1 MSVGSRHGDVTF
13 LALLEKFS
21 QTQADYHP
29 HRHYNPPRNLTSD
42 SRVELRTSVRTSN
55 FAPIAA
61 KLWENAFR
69 TICNF
74 RFFDAENLF
83 FGKCFAIF
91 FRFFVLFGRFW
102 RSQGFSDT
110 KISFY
115 IKFCFRCTLPE
126 VCTTKNRR
134 ILIKIR
140 RFSWRANRKLS
151 FVGGCKKRDHVI
163 SCNAISD

>member
-1 MSVGSRHGDVTF
+1 MMFDDNGF
-13 LALLEKFS
+13 LVAHAMCTSKFFWK
-21 QTQADYHP
+21 
-29 HRHYNPPRNLTSD
+29 YNPPRNLTSD

-69 TICNF
+69 KICNF
-74 RFFDAENLF
+74 RLFDAENLF
-83 FGKCFAIF
+83 FGKKNLHF
-91 FRFFVLFGRFW
+91 FRFFVIFGRFW
-102 RSQGFSDT
+102 RSQGFFDI

-134 ILIKIR
+134 IRIKIR

-151 FVGGCKKRDHVI
+151 FVGGCIIGKSFLKV
-163 SCNAISD
+163 